1 MICSGLDR
9 FDARK
14 RLWADLEAA
23 GLVIK
28 TEPYTLRVPRS
39 QRGGEVYSKG
49 KKDILMS
56 FNMYMNKYCFRSRPN
71 HHFVIMIDC

>member
-1 MICSGLDR
+1 MGSGLDR

-14 RLWADLEAA
+14 RLWADLEGA

-39 QRGGEVYSKG
+39 QRGGEVF
-49 KKDILMS
+49 LMEG
-56 FNMYMNKYCFRSRPN
+56 RSQ
-71 HHFVIMIDC
+71 FET